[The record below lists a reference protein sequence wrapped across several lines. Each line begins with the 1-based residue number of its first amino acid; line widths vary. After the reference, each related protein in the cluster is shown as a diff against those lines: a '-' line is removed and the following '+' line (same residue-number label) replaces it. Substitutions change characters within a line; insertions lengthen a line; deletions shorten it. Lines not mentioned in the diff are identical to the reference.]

1 MQLAIWPTPPALMLV
16 AYRFSKLFADRFCAI
31 GASNQTHFM
40 TPPRPT
46 TTTITRDKRFLSL
59 ADWLMGLEIAFLL
72 RVQTRI
78 WVAFWQLILRWTTV
92 YMLTGALSCF
102 VSCGRKGRRKLLPC
116 SAVFFSLWQV
126 FAVCSDTPHDPMSV
140 SCRRSSLMS
149 LEDVRTANVFWQ
161 INSNG
166 CGRNLAPEN

>member
-1 MQLAIWPTPPALMLV
+1 MQLAL
-16 AYRFSKLFADRFCAI
+16 
-31 GASNQTHFM
+31 QTRHILW
-40 TPPRPT
+40 PPRPTTTT

-116 SAVFFSLWQV
+116 SAVVFFSCDILWSQFMPV
-126 FAVCSDTPHDPMSV
+126 KLFIKRHLRTWGVKSKWSL
-140 SCRRSSLMS
+140 RRLQRYTTWP
-149 LEDVRTANVFWQ
+149 DVRFVQASLLDVSGRRQNCECVLAN
-161 INSNG
+161 
-166 CGRNLAPEN
+166 